1 MLAVV
6 LAFVAD
12 CYPGRRADSCAAALA
27 KCLFQH
33 FSQISSH
40 NNSKRFHKNRRD
52 GLLWKSFERGLEIS
66 AQARRLRRGG

>member
-27 KCLFQH
+27 NCLFPALFPDFQ
-33 FSQISSH
+33 S
-40 NNSKRFHKNRRD
+40 
-52 GLLWKSFERGLEIS
+52 
-66 AQARRLRRGG
+66 